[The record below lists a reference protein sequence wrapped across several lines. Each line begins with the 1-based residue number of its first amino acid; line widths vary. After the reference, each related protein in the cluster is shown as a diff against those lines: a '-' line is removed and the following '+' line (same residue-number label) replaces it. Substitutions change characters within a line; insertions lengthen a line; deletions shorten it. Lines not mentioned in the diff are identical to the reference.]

1 MQTGKSFLALSS
13 TQTQQFLHACEQMRA
28 GFSRK
33 ENAAS
38 KLPGASQDLCIFLS
52 EESSGTL
59 TCSEFG
65 GEVPEHSSL
74 HHPTPSPTSPP

>member
-1 MQTGKSFLALSS
+1 MP
-13 TQTQQFLHACEQMRA
+13 MRA

-38 KLPGASQDLCIFLS
+38 KLPGASQGLCIFLS

-65 GEVPEHSSL
+65 GDVLEHSSL
-74 HHPTPSPTSPP
+74 HHPTPTPTNPP

>member
-13 TQTQQFLHACEQMRA
+13 TQTQQFLHAREQMRA